1 MPSLRKEFGNHLR
14 GIRLDRKLSQERF
27 AERVGIS
34 VDFLSLIERGVNA
47 PSFET
52 IEQMA
57 KSLRLRSRRC
67 SISRRKGRSKCR
79 LRAIYF
85 PKISFSLDFAIC
97 AVGLLAAHR
106 RS

>member
-34 VDFLSLIERGVNA
+34 VDFLSLIERGVYA

-57 KSLRLRSRRC
+57 KSLRLPV
-67 SISRRKGRSKCR
+67 
-79 LRAIYF
+79 RALF
-85 PKISFSLDFAIC
+85 DFREKS
-97 AVGLLAAHR
+97 AAE
-106 RS
+106 

>member
-1 MPSLRKEFGNHLR
+1 MPSLRKAFGNHLR
-14 GIRLDRKLSQERF
+14 AIRLDRKLSQERF

-57 KSLRLRSRRC
+57 KSLRLPVRGS
-67 SISRRKGRSKCR
+67 SISARR
-79 LRAIYF
+79 A
-85 PKISFSLDFAIC
+85 P
-97 AVGLLAAHR
+97 
-106 RS
+106 